1 MDKEYY
7 ENTET
12 YSTGDIPMRLPT
24 QTVMSTSD
32 FQNHLIS
39 AKTLKGKLAVC
50 LKKLSE
56 SGCFSDQDIKV
67 WEFRQEISEHLPEEL
82 RSG

>member
-12 YSTGDIPMRLPT
+12 YHKGDIQMRLPT

-32 FQNHLIS
+32 FQNHLLS
-39 AKTLKGKLAVC
+39 AKTLKSKLAVC
-50 LKKLSE
+50 MKKLSE

-67 WEFRQEISEHLPEEL
+67 WELRQEMSEHLPEEL
-82 RSG
+82 RSA

>member
-12 YSTGDIPMRLPT
+12 YSPGDIPMRLPT
-24 QTVMSTSD
+24 QTYMSTSD
-32 FQNHLIS
+32 FQSHLIG
-39 AKTLKGKLAVC
+39 AKTLKGKLAIC
-50 LKKLSE
+50 MKKLSE
-56 SGCFSDQDIKV
+56 SGCFSDQDEKV
-67 WEFRQEISEHLPEEL
+67 WEFRQEMSEHLPEEL